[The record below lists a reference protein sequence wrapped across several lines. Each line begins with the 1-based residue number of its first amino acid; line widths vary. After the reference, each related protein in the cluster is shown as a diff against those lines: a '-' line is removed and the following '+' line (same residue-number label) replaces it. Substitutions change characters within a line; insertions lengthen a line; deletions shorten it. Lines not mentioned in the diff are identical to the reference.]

1 MSGAHRTAFSIAPEE
16 PTDGD
21 IVKLLDQHLAEMHR
35 FSPACK
41 VNSLPPQ
48 RLAEADVT
56 FFAARVSGQLA
67 AVGAL
72 KEIDPSRGELKAMR
86 AADKWRGHGAGAA
99 ILEHLL
105 SEARVRNYSWIGLE
119 TGRHPVFEP
128 AQRLY
133 GKFGFA
139 ECAPFGDYV
148 SDDFSL
154 CMGMD
159 LSSAKIT
166 GQ

>member
-1 MSGAHRTAFSIAPEE
+1 MSAQQQPAAFIIAPEE
-16 PTDGD
+16 PTRAD
-21 IVKLLDQHLAEMHR
+21 VLALLDHHLAEMHR

-56 FFAARVSGQLA
+56 FFAARVDGELA

-72 KEIDPSRGELKAMR
+72 KQIDEASGELKAMR
-86 AADKWRGHGAGAA
+86 AADKWRGRGAGAA
-99 ILEHLL
+99 ILMELL
-105 SEARVRNYSWIGLE
+105 QQARSRHYGWIGLE
-119 TGRHPVFEP
+119 TGRHDVFLP

-133 GKFGFA
+133 TKHGFR
-139 ECAPFGDYV
+139 ECEPFGDYE

-154 CMGMD
+154 CMSID
-159 LSSAKIT
+159 LE
-166 GQ
+166 